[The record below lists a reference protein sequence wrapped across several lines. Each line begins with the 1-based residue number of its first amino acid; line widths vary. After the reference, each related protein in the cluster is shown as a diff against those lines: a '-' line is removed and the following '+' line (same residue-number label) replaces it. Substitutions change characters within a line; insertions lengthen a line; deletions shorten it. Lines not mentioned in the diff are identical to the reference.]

1 MSYKYIL
8 SIIGGVLNIKK
19 LLLMVLFL
27 HVLTIKSQ
35 IYTFKPELFNLDA
48 VSTEQVSYQLIANHE
63 IKNQINYVAYPWAVL
78 INKNLLHTI
87 PNVKIENGYTVCQH
101 IRYEKI
107 IPILKKMGVKVLFTP
122 HVDKDYEDITV
133 LPYPHL
139 AINGISPVNIV
150 KNIWA
155 SFVGAQYT
163 HYTRAQIFNLF
174 AHDPRFTL
182 INRGNTWH
190 FYLKEDKLAQFTQ
203 EYQDILVRSRF
214 ALCPRGTGASTIRF
228 WESLQAGAIP
238 VLIADAMR
246 LPSNF
251 DWSSCIV
258 KIPENQVNL
267 IPTILES
274 ISLDQEAIM
283 YQACLEAYT
292 NFSGDNLISPI
303 INYYKLE
310 KINLK

>member
-1 MSYKYIL
+1 MDP
-8 SIIGGVLNIKK
+8 KK
-19 LLLMVLFL
+19 LLLIVLVL
-27 HVLTIKSQ
+27 HVLSLKSQ
-35 IYTFKPELFNLDA
+35 IYTFKTELFDLDA
-48 VSTEQVSYQLIANHE
+48 VSTEKISYQLIANNE
-63 IKNQINYVAYPWAVL
+63 ISNHINYVAYPWAVL

-87 PNVKIENGYTVCQH
+87 PDIKIENGYTVCQH

-107 IPILKKMGVKVLFTP
+107 IPILKKMGIKVLFTP
-122 HVDKDYEDITV
+122 HVDKDYDGITV

-139 AINGISPVNIV
+139 AVNGISPVNVV

-174 AHDPRFTL
+174 ATDPRFVL

-190 FYLKEDKLAQFTQ
+190 FYLKEETLAQFTK

-251 DWSSCIV
+251 DWNSCII
-258 KIPENQVNL
+258 KIPEINISS
-267 IPTILES
+267 IPSALDS
-274 ISLDQEAIM
+274 IDLDQEEKM
-283 YQACLEAYT
+283 RKACLKAYY
-292 NFSGDNLISPI
+292 NFSGNNFISPI
-303 INYYKLE
+303 IDYYNQE
-310 KINLK
+310 KRFL